1 MVVWWYG
8 ELGRY
13 VDMAFVCLKNWFTGK
28 TITNHVSKAYCVK
41 IHCQN
46 LSLQN
51 DVCTAQAN
59 PTLESGSSSDRL
71 LQKIGLEI
79 FHGII
84 YTMGLYNLI
93 LVAIF
98 DRRAYAF
105 LTQCE
110 SYLNIRDIQLFH
122 FKMYISAVF
131 GLTAMNLTPYSPT
144 VTWQMCAE
152 FDAFT
157 ISGTKM
163 VKATICW
170 SLGVR
175 SSCIHC
181 SQS

>member
-1 MVVWWYG
+1 
-8 ELGRY
+8 
-13 VDMAFVCLKNWFTGK
+13 
-28 TITNHVSKAYCVK
+28 
-41 IHCQN
+41 
-46 LSLQN
+46 
-51 DVCTAQAN
+51 
-59 PTLESGSSSDRL
+59 
-71 LQKIGLEI
+71 
-79 FHGII
+79 
-84 YTMGLYNLI
+84 MGLYNLI

-181 SQS
+181 S